1 MSTNKIISGS
11 LKRYN
16 SVLIKNHT
24 EALSTCVTRF
34 SNTCVEFVDAILSV
48 LPKETQLVLIKIYIK
63 TRISQDKLLRKF
75 IKRIVPVKEFIV
87 NRNEDFF
94 MNNQYL
100 DSLFDESSVVSLDF
114 RAIWSKLNSDN
125 KNSVWDWFTVLL
137 GIADEYVKTEKI
149 LKGYQTR
156 FATPRENTA

>member
-1 MSTNKIISGS
+1 MSSEKVISNS

-16 SVLIKNHT
+16 SVLIKNHVET
-24 EALSTCVTRF
+24 LNSCVSRF
-34 SNTCVEFVDAILSV
+34 SNTCTEFVDALLSV

-63 TRISQDKLLRKF
+63 TRISQDKLLKKF

-100 DSLFDESSVVSLDF
+100 DSLFNENSVVTLDF
-114 RAIWSKLNSDN
+114 RSIWNKLNQDN
-125 KNSVWDWFTVLL
+125 RNSVWDWFTALL
-137 GIADEYVKTEKI
+137 SIADDYIKTDKM
-149 LKGYQTR
+149 LKCYQSR
-156 FATPRENTA
+156 FSN